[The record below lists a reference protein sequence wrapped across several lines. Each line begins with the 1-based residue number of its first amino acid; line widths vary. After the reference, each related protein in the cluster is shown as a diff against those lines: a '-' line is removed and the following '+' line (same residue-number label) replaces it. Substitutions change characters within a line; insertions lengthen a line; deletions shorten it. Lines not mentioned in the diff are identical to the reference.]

1 MRPRTALGPF
11 SIFVVLLGA
20 CMGDTREAQEPEQN
34 VTLALELRTSTTT
47 TDASPLGPVT
57 DLVMSPRGEVVYFAA
72 LGSGKTLVITDSLG
86 GTIGEVGP
94 RGAGPGEVTTPL
106 VVDISDS
113 SVTAV
118 DLLSLRVT
126 EWRRDGAMIR
136 TLQLTRPVLPR
147 VQVAGRWIGL
157 GASATG
163 FTPAV
168 MRSTTGEDIP
178 LLGAQAPLLDS
189 LLAAAGQRHAPSIG
203 GWNSGFI
210 VGDGLTYRIGVF
222 DSTGALVR
230 RYSRDLGANKRSAE
244 RVTEELEAWVTDRT
258 AKKGRPS
265 PAEISAREE
274 KLRSEELPWFSHV
287 SPLRIDSTERLWIVG
302 TTRDSVF
309 ADVLNPSG
317 AVERHWLD
325 CPGFEGRWAHA
336 EGWLALVCAAPE
348 EAVYAA
354 VVKRYRILPR
364 P

>member
-1 MRPRTALGPF
+1 MRQRIPVHAFILCATALG
-11 SIFVVLLGA
+11 A
-20 CMGDTREAQEPEQN
+20 CRSDSQKVEAPQQRATVELEP
-34 VTLALELRTSTTT
+34 RTSTTT
-47 TDASPLGPVT
+47 TDASPLGAVT
-57 DLVMSPRGEVVYFAA
+57 DLVISPRGEVVYFAA
-72 LGSGKTLVITDSLG
+72 LSSGKTLVITDSLG

-147 VQVAGRWIGL
+147 VQLAGRWIGL

-163 FTPAV
+163 FNPV
-168 MRSTTGEDIP
+168 LMRSTTGEDIP
-178 LLGAQAPLLDS
+178 LSAQTPLLDS
-189 LLAAAGQRHAPSIG
+189 LLAAAGERHAPSLG
-203 GWNSGFI
+203 AWASGFV
-210 VGDGLTYRIGVF
+210 VGDGGTYRIGAF

-244 RVTEELEAWVTDRT
+244 RVAEELEAWVADRT

-265 PAEISAREE
+265 PVEISAREE

-287 SPLRIDSTERLWIVG
+287 APLRIDSKERLWIVG

-309 ADVLNPSG
+309 ADVLDPSG

-348 EAVYAA
+348 EAEYAA

-364 P
+364 Q